1 MSTASSETVNNNSEL
16 PTWDLLSS
24 ILREKLAAY
33 AGAEL
38 TELLVAEVRGILHE
52 VLSDIYIRDQSTGLY
67 WLTGAQAGMIGQG
80 QLGVSGDAVAS
91 FACEMAPLTALTKLS
106 FVLRQVSPFTFEAQ
120 ESSAS
125 CDEPGPD
132 DLPGRGLAG
141 SDADACSGSAST
153 SLCALG
159 GSDSAG
165 SVGSL
170 AGPGT
175 LPASDG
181 GLYSAMQRRAPWTL
195 LD

>member
-16 PTWDLLSS
+16 PTWDTISQLL
-24 ILREKLAAY
+24 RTRLAGY
-33 AGAEL
+33 AGAMLSEEL
-38 TELLVAEVRGILHE
+38 IAEIRGILHE
-52 VLSDIYIRDQSTGLY
+52 VLSDIYIRDEATGLY

-80 QLGVSGDAVAS
+80 ELGVSGDAVAS
-91 FACEMAPLTALTKLS
+91 FACEMAPLTAPTKLS
-106 FVLRQVSPFTFEAQ
+106 FTLRQVSPFTFEAQ

-141 SDADACSGSAST
+141 PDADAGSGSASA

-159 GSDSAG
+159 GSDSLG

-175 LPASDG
+175 FPPGDV
-181 GLYSAMQRRAPWTL
+181 GLYASMQRRAPWSL